1 MAYKYTTKEGDT
13 VDYIAWRT
21 YGTQTGQVVELL
33 LDANRGLADR
43 GPILPAGLKLNL
55 PDMPEPEQENGV
67 RLWD

>member
-1 MAYKYTTKEGDT
+1 MAYRYTTKEGDT
-13 VDYIAWRT
+13 VDYIAWRV
-21 YGTQTGQVVELL
+21 YGTQSGQIVELL

-43 GPILPAGLKLNL
+43 GPILPSGLKINL